1 MFYLGNFIKIN
12 FINIVR
18 LNINHRVLKEGTK
31 NTENAIIKKWN
42 KYHFVNFV

>member
-18 LNINHRVLKEGTK
+18 LNINHKVLKEGTK
-31 NTENAIIKKWN
+31 NTKNDRN
-42 KYHFVNFV
+42 